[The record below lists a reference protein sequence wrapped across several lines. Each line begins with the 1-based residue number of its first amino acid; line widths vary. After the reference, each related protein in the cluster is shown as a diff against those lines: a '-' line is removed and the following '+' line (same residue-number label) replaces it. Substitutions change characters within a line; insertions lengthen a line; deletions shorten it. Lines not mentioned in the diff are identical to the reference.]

1 MGDEDP
7 LLSERLTVLKFVAC
21 TGLRYTNP
29 L

>member
-7 LLSERLTVLKFVAC
+7 SSSKRLTVLKFVSC